1 VSRLHDYR
9 FRNEDIWG
17 EPEDNAAGELCVQV
31 VQLIKDKVFILLSLY
46 VSTDRNQNN
55 PVYSSTT
62 EGKWY
67 WLEIPG
73 VVKTNFRY
81 LLKNTVVNVV
91 GSERHK
97 LTISTSK
104 FYHSAAPC
112 KEFNLMME
120 ERSVFNDEDIGEFEK
135 IVTSKRKSYW
145 YALQFVSE
153 GLGISLQVAWTP
165 HFDQSKDLKIK
176 ALSRV
181 NFVVSGAFKETSVDG
196 EIEEGEED

>member
-1 VSRLHDYR
+1 
-9 FRNEDIWG
+9 
-17 EPEDNAAGELCVQV
+17 
-31 VQLIKDKVFILLSLY
+31 LIKDKVFILLSLY
-46 VSTDRNQNN
+46 ISTDRNRNN

-120 ERSVFNDEDIGEFEK
+120 ERSVFNDEDIGESEK
-135 IVTSKRKSYW
+135 ILTSKRKSYW

-153 GLGISLQVAWTP
+153 GLGILQVAWTP

-181 NFVVSGAFKETSVDG
+181 NFVVSGAFQEASVDS
-196 EIEEGEED
+196 EIEEAEDEE